1 MELILVVS
9 HGNLW
14 EIKAVFGTCRLV
26 TAASKSR
33 KNKTRQVHV
42 IIQHQCH
49 TFLWSPEFLS
59 VELSYVKEYLKTRIV
74 LKICIF
80 EVTVTPKIIGKL
92 EKVME
97 KVVISQGICRSQ
109 NSMHP
114 VVRVI

>member
-9 HGNLW
+9 HGNSW

-26 TAASKSR
+26 SAASKSR

-59 VELSYVKEYLKTRIV
+59 VELSYVKEYPKTRIV
-74 LKICIF
+74 LKLLRF
-80 EVTVTPKIIGKL
+80 FDVTATPKIMENWRRSWKKL
-92 EKVME
+92 
-97 KVVISQGICRSQ
+97 
-109 NSMHP
+109 
-114 VVRVI
+114 

>member
-9 HGNLW
+9 HGNSW
-14 EIKAVFGTCRLV
+14 EIKAVFGRLV
-26 TAASKSR
+26 SAASKAR

-74 LKICIF
+74 LKIVIF
-80 EVTVTPKIIGKL
+80 EVTVTPKI
-92 EKVME
+92 ME
-97 KVVISQGICRSQ
+97 NWRRSWKK
-109 NSMHP
+109 S
-114 VVRVI
+114 

>member
-9 HGNLW
+9 HGNSW
-14 EIKAVFGTCRLV
+14 EIKAVFGRLV
-26 TAASKSR
+26 TAASKAR

-59 VELSYVKEYLKTRIV
+59 VELSYVIEEYLKTRIV

-80 EVTVTPKIIGKL
+80 EVTVTPKI
-92 EKVME
+92 ME
-97 KVVISQGICRSQ
+97 NWRRSWKK
-109 NSMHP
+109 S
-114 VVRVI
+114 

>member
-9 HGNLW
+9 HGNSW
-14 EIKAVFGTCRLV
+14 EIKAVFGRLV
-26 TAASKSR
+26 TAASKAR

-114 VVRVI
+114 VRVI

>member
-9 HGNLW
+9 HGNSW
-14 EIKAVFGTCRLV
+14 EIKAVFGRLV

-80 EVTVTPKIIGKL
+80 EVTVTPKI
-92 EKVME
+92 ME
-97 KVVISQGICRSQ
+97 NLRRSWKK
-109 NSMHP
+109 S
-114 VVRVI
+114 

>member
-9 HGNLW
+9 HGNSW
-14 EIKAVFGTCRLV
+14 EIKAVFGRLV
-26 TAASKSR
+26 TAASKAR

-74 LKICIF
+74 LKIGIF
-80 EVTVTPKIIGKL
+80 EVTVTPKI
-92 EKVME
+92 ME
-97 KVVISQGICRSQ
+97 NWRRSWKK
-109 NSMHP
+109 S
-114 VVRVI
+114 